1 MHKQLGGT
9 PGRGTIRLAAAVAVV
24 LAAPSMAA
32 AQKVGDVLYESAGV
46 PVWVVVE
53 DIDGE
58 AGAHRVRATV
68 LWDDYR
74 SGLRFAA
81 EVLPGE
87 LMVTIPKSEDPA
99 GAETC
104 GYTSALMAHGSKY
117 AHPMERADTECYA
130 PPVEYLPWIAA
141 EHRGSALAC
150 AEASRTD
157 GTEDPAVRYFGCY
170 FAEKPNGG

>member
-1 MHKQLGGT
+1 M
-9 PGRGTIRLAAAVAVV
+9 AAAVAVV
-24 LAAPSMAA
+24 LVAPSVAA

-53 DIDGE
+53 DVKGE
-58 AGAHRVRATV
+58 AGVHRVRATV

-81 EVLPGE
+81 EVLPGDPV
-87 LMVTIPKSEDPA
+87 VTIPKTEDPA

-104 GYTSALMAHGSKY
+104 SYTSALMAHGSKY
-117 AHPMERADTECYA
+117 AHPMERADTDCYA
-130 PPVEYLPWIAA
+130 PPAENLPWIAA

-150 AEASRTD
+150 TEAERTD
-157 GTEDPAVRYFGCY
+157 GAEDPAIRYYACY
-170 FAEKPNGG
+170 FAEKPGEG